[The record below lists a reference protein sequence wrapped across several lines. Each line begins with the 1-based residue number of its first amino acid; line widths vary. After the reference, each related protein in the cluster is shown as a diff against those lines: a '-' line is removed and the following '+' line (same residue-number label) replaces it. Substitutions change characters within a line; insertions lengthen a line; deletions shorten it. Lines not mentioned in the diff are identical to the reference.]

1 MEQAETRTKQ
11 DVVTEFRCAEIVRA
25 ARKVFSKKDFR
36 AATVDEIADVAGL
49 AKGTVYQYFPSK
61 EEIFLAALRQG
72 IRELVETTRA
82 RTGQATGLEAKVEAF
97 IRTRVE
103 YLENN
108 RDFFNAYHSWFGSIT
123 HPASLNAELRDLYRA
138 QLDYL
143 AEMLREAQRSGEIEI
158 ASVETAASTVY
169 EASRGLMLRRVLGWS
184 KASVEEDI
192 QSLTSILWKGIS
204 GR

>member
-1 MEQAETRTKQ
+1 MTEPEVRTKQ
-11 DVVTEFRCAEIVRA
+11 DVVAEFRCAEIVRA

-36 AATVDEIADVAGL
+36 DATVDEIAEVAGL

-61 EEIFLAALRQG
+61 QEVYLAALRQG
-72 IRELVETTRA
+72 IGELVERTRA
-82 RTGQATGLEAKVEAF
+82 RTDQAVGLEAKLETF

-103 YLENN
+103 YLEEN
-108 RDFFNAYHSWFGSIT
+108 RDFFNAYHAWFGSIT
-123 HPASLNAELRDLYRA
+123 HPASLNAELRELYRA

-143 AEMLREAQRSGEIEI
+143 AAMLHQAQELGEIKI
-158 ASVETAASTVY
+158 SSVETAAGTIY

-184 KASVEEDI
+184 KATVDEDI
-192 QSLTSILWKGIS
+192 QALTSILWKGIG